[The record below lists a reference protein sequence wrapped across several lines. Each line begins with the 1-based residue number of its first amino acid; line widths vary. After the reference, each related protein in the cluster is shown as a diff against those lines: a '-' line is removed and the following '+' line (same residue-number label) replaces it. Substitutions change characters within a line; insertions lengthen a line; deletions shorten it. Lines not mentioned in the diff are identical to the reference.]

1 MKKKTKTEAIIM
13 RILAII
19 IFVLGLLLLIATP
32 IVGIIALVFAVL
44 LFVYSLYLAKKTVPA
59 PDNTPDNASDN
70 APDVRLPSMLDG
82 APLAYHY
89 EKVPI
94 VTTEQT
100 EAGALSMAAENRWE
114 LTPKIDGD
122 QVKLF
127 FDDICMGIMDQRSDM
142 MTDWIKRGDPYKII
156 LQNYNTETLSCVVY
170 LAFYRD
176 HFKGQQWREQSIVT
190 LTGYKSKAK
199 QETISCL
206 AAGDE
211 LELDEDYEHEGSVVV
226 SYRGDEIG
234 KLPGKM
240 ASKYLAEG
248 CFGARI
254 EQVDEDLNDNAD
266 YVYTPIVR
274 IFWNSKDTS
283 SK

>member
-59 PDNTPDNASDN
+59 PDNTLDNASDN

-100 EAGALSMAAENRWE
+100 EAGALSMAAEHRWE

-122 QVKLF
+122 KVKLF
-127 FDDICMGIMDQRSDM
+127 FDDFCMGIMDQRADM
-142 MTDWIKRGDPYKII
+142 MIDWIKRGDPYKII

-199 QETISCL
+199 QETISFL
-206 AAGDE
+206 SAGDE
-211 LELDEDYEHEGSVVV
+211 LELDEDYDHEGSVVV
-226 SYRGDEIG
+226 LYRGDEIG

-254 EQVDEDLNDNAD
+254 EQVDEELNDNAD

-274 IFWNSKDTS
+274 IFWNNKDTN